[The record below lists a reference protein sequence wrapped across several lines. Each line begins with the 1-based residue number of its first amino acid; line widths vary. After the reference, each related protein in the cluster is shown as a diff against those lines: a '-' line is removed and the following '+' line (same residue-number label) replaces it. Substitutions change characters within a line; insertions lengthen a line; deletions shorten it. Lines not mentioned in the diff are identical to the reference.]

1 MNRKRNTIKKEKK
14 RMNRKHNAMWKLVLL
29 LVSLSLI
36 AAATGCAAPTPEIV
50 EKEVVVEK
58 LVVETVIVEKEVV
71 VEKPMVE
78 TVIVEKEVVVEK
90 SVVETVIVEKEVP
103 VEVVVIATPE
113 PKKEVTLVV
122 AAAEQY
128 GETFDTFNTSTT
140 MEVHVMIY
148 EPLVAVDY
156 NYNFSSGLA
165 ERWETSE
172 DGLTWTFYLQ
182 KGVKFHDGSDFNA
195 EVVKWWLEGMQQGVN
210 SYMFESMTKA
220 EVVDDYTIDLT
231 FEAAFPNLLYNL
243 SSSFAG
249 IMSKEAYEKYGE
261 EYGTKYAVGTG
272 PFMLEEWVQNDHLTL
287 VRNPD
292 YNWAPAW
299 TGHKGPAQVDKILF
313 RIIPEDATR
322 AIELQAGNVH
332 VLIDA
337 PSPRELPQY
346 RNNPDYFFM
355 QVPDNT
361 IQFIG
366 MKVDSPFFKDIRTR
380 QAVGYAIDRDL
391 IVETIYQGLRR
402 ATTTYLIAEMG
413 GDKGVAAVAPSYD
426 LDKAK
431 ELLAE
436 VGWVM
441 GDDGILVAE
450 NVEGVDAGTKFD
462 VSYWTYQTDD
472 DKRLAEVTQNMLAEV
487 GIKANVQLMDSPTY
501 SDALKGGETQL
512 ILRRYGWDNNDILE
526 WFHHGKYAPYPNY
539 LGVNDPDFDAALDDA
554 NYNTPTWGE
563 RDAKYIDI
571 HKYLI
576 EEWYPWAPIFQR
588 EDVLIG
594 RSNVKSFKPIPLKGL
609 SATIV
614 WTQVYVER

>member
-1 MNRKRNTIKKEKK
+1 MSSKRNV
-14 RMNRKHNAMWKLVLL
+14 MWKLVLL
-29 LVSLSLI
+29 LVSLSLV
-36 AAATGCAAPTPEIV
+36 AAATGCATPTPEVVEKVVEKVVTQIVKETVKETVIVEGTPQVVEKEVTKVVEKKVTTVVEV
-50 EKEVVVEK
+50 EKEVVV
-58 LVVETVIVEKEVV
+58 T
-71 VEKPMVE
+71 
-78 TVIVEKEVVVEK
+78 
-90 SVVETVIVEKEVP
+90 
-103 VEVVVIATPE
+103 ATPE
-113 PKKEVTLVV
+113 PKGDITLVV

-128 GETFDTFNTSTT
+128 GETFDIFNTATT
-140 MEVHVMIY
+140 MSPHVMIY
-148 EPLVAVDY
+148 EPLVTVDY
-156 NYNFSSGLA
+156 NYEFRGGLA

-195 EVVKWWLEGMQQGVN
+195 EVVKWWLEGMLTGVN
-210 SYMFESMTKA
+210 SYMFESMTEA
-220 EVVDDYTIDLT
+220 TVVDDYTIDMT

-243 SSSFAG
+243 CTSFSG
-249 IMSKEAYEKYGE
+249 IMSKEAYEKYGD

-272 PFMLEEWVQNDHLTL
+272 PFMLEEWVANDHLTL
-287 VRNPD
+287 VKNPD
-292 YNWAPAW
+292 YNWAPEW
-299 TGHKGPAQVDKILF
+299 SGHKGPAQVDKILF

-332 VLIDA
+332 LLIDA

-346 RNNPDYFFM
+346 QDNPDYLFV
-355 QVPDNT
+355 QGPDAS

-366 MKVDSPFFKDIRTR
+366 MKVDHPLFKDIRTR

-391 IVETIYQGLRR
+391 IIETIYQGLGG
-402 ATTTYLIAEMG
+402 AATTYLSAELG
-413 GDKGVAAVAPSYD
+413 GDKGVAAVAPSFD

-450 NVEGVDAGTKFD
+450 NVEGIDAGTKFE
-462 VSYWTYQTDD
+462 VSYWTYQEDEY
-472 DKRLAEVTQNMLAEV
+472 KRLAEVTQNMLAEV
-487 GIKANVQLMDSPTY
+487 GIKANIQLMDNATY
-501 SDALKGGETQL
+501 SDALKGGETVL

-554 NYNTPTWGE
+554 NYDTPTWGD
-563 RDAKYIDI
+563 RDAKYVDI

-576 EEWYPWAPIFQR
+576 EEWYPWAPIRQR
-588 EDVLIG
+588 ADVFIG
-594 RSNVKSFKPIPLKGL
+594 RSNLKSFKPIPLKGL

-614 WTQVYVER
+614 WTQIYVEQ